1 MVDMKRWLFT
11 LLLLTAGCR
20 QTTEPPVSL
29 VATLT
34 SSPSTAARGETVSFT
49 VNATGNNLVG
59 VVIDFGDQSGDQF
72 ATGGASTAR
81 VTFNHVFET
90 AGSFT
95 VTAVVTDALVGQ
107 IERTIGIVIN

>member
-1 MVDMKRWLFT
+1 
-11 LLLLTAGCR
+11 
-20 QTTEPPVSL
+20 
-29 VATLT
+29 
-34 SSPSTAARGETVSFT
+34 
-49 VNATGNNLVG
+49 
-59 VVIDFGDQSGDQF
+59 
-72 ATGGASTAR
+72 